1 MTTHS
6 SSIPSDTTSAPM
18 SGSMPGSAL
27 SPSNDPLA
35 PPAANLYRH
44 SVDPDAMAS
53 VFEQLITEI
62 ASALSVE
69 ALASALDAG
78 IDSMSVI
85 LRAIPIHEGRLIER
99 GTSLIA
105 SNNPDLVVL
114 TDNLRLPVTTAA
126 MQLVE
131 KNAAHLYRSLTLDA
145 DSGGRKSYTPDL
157 LILNRSTRIAH
168 VVDVKRSLSSYEAS
182 RIATLKARMLAAA
195 LVVPDLLYKE
205 HRRLVAE
212 DVRVVIVNAEGQRT
226 DIEGGIWPLG
236 HLDHLLEI
244 NGAGEAMMRLRKLF
258 REKITGNWTGAR
270 RQLQGRHTA
279 SPDGGGQGAG
289 TLQAGDGE
297 RQPSTMIDAANDAPG
312 RSDDA
317 RMAMPRIGFARIPAS
332 GSR

>member
-6 SSIPSDTTSAPM
+6 SSATSGTKSATKPGLIAAPT
-18 SGSMPGSAL
+18 L
-27 SPSNDPLA
+27 SPSNGRLA
-35 PPAANLYRH
+35 PSITQPYH
-44 SVDPDAMAS
+44 HCVDPEAMAL
-53 VFEQLITEI
+53 VFEQLIAEI

-69 ALASALDAG
+69 ALAGALDAG
-78 IDSMSVI
+78 IDSMSLI

-99 GTSLIA
+99 GISVIA
-105 SNNPDLVVL
+105 SGNPDLVVL
-114 TDNLRLPVTTAA
+114 TDNLRLPVTAAA

-157 LILNRSTRIAH
+157 LILNRQTRIAH

-212 DVRVVIVNAEGQRT
+212 DVRIVIVNAEGQRT

-244 NGAGEAMMRLRKLF
+244 NGAGDAMLRLRALF
-258 REKITGNWTGAR
+258 RDRIARNWTAAR
-270 RQLQGRHTA
+270 QQLQGRQTTSIDA
-279 SPDGGGQGAG
+279 SGQGTEG
-289 TLQAGDGE
+289 VTAGDRE
-297 RQPSTMIDAANDAPG
+297 QHQPATVHAANDMSERQNDG
-312 RSDDA
+312 RG
-317 RMAMPRIGFARIPAS
+317 AMPRIGFARIPDAAS
-332 GSR
+332 R